1 MPIAKT
7 WTEELVL
14 EWLQLKGYVTLQN
27 VRLRSGSGGGVK
39 EADILGL
46 KLRKEAHPED
56 SAVREILEILHVEVG
71 SLSESFEK
79 NFALVKNKF
88 GLERKEAVR
97 EISVDIVEL
106 ESLLGKFT
114 LGSSRLGASNIY
126 YKPLYVA
133 SYVAEKQI
141 GMLREGVKKEGI
153 EFLTLKEVLREIPSG
168 IEEWKRR
175 QVGKGFRKSEEITL
189 PESWWLLNLIDYLRR
204 VENVGYRT

>member
-46 KLRKEAHPED
+46 KLHKEAQLEE
-56 SAVREILEILHVEVG
+56 SIMREILEILHVEVG
-71 SLSESFEK
+71 SLARSFEE
-79 NFALVKNKF
+79 NFALVKSKF
-88 GLERKEAVR
+88 VVERKEAVK
-97 EISVDIVEL
+97 EISVDIIEL
-106 ESLLGKFT
+106 ESVLGKYT
-114 LGSSRLGASNIY
+114 LRCSRLGASTIE

-133 SYVAEKQI
+133 TYVAEKQVV
-141 GMLREGVKKEGI
+141 MLKEGLKREGI
-153 EFLTLKEVLREIPSG
+153 EFLTLEEVLREIPDE

-175 QVGKGFRKSEEITL
+175 QVEKGFRKSEEITL
-189 PESWWLLNLIDYLRR
+189 PESWWLLNLIDYLKR
-204 VENVGYRT
+204 VENVGYRI